1 MDKNTVEWEEEQS
14 RIDFITRLL
23 SEKRQ
28 QIINDNQ
35 TAKEDIQQLRKGFWD
50 DVTVNIDE
58 PDEVI
63 ETYASIKQQAELLA
77 ERERSYG
84 QFDKLVDQYG
94 RQQHSPYF
102 GRIDFVEDGK
112 KESIYIGIGSLMDRK
127 KEDFLIYDWRAPI
140 SSMYYDYSPGPA
152 RYETPEG
159 EIEGEMELKRQFI
172 IREGLLKGMFDT
184 GVTIGDELLQQALGS
199 NASAQM
205 RGIVATIQKEQ
216 NKIIRYKQNKILMV
230 QGVAGSGKTSAAMQR
245 IAYLLYRDRKSIT
258 ADQIL
263 LFSPNHMFMSYVS
276 SVLPE
281 LGEENMRQMTFQ
293 EYAAGRVEHE
303 FKVETPFEQL
313 EYLLDHTE
321 DRWYSDREKGIQ
333 LKAAVA
339 LKDQLDA
346 YVKRLE
352 DKGMLFKNITFRG
365 RKIVSADAIKGS
377 FYRSSGS
384 IPNRV
389 ESVKNWLLSK
399 LDELEAEERTKDWPE
414 EEAAFL
420 SKEDYLHT
428 YKELQSHQNFDEE
441 TFDDFE
447 REQELLTKLVVQRAM
462 HPLRKKVAN
471 LKFIQMKKLYHQF
484 YEIVKSNGEEHWYG
498 VADYT
503 QAAIEKNQLYAEDIT
518 PYLYLKDQIEG
529 RRVNTDIRHVFV
541 DEAQDYSPFQM
552 KYIQQLFPNA
562 RFNLLGDYN
571 QAIHT
576 LFSDVPSVLEA
587 KEVNEDTE
595 RIQLMRSYRSTKPI
609 VEFTKPMIP
618 GGEKIEAFNREG
630 NKPRLHKISSDAVAE
645 VEKTVNE
652 RLKEGYETVA
662 VLTRTKKDAINL
674 YDQLKNTIEAR
685 LIYKESQTF
694 EKGVLVLPAYLAKGI
709 EFDAVI
715 IPDASDKTYYRE
727 EERKLFYTACTRA
740 MHELDIFYQKEKSH
754 FLEQIPEDLYQKI

>member
-1 MDKNTVEWEEEQS
+1 MDKNTIEWEEEQS

-23 SEKRQ
+23 SEKKQ

-84 QFDKLVDQYG
+84 QFDKLVDQYE
-94 RQQHSPYF
+94 RQEHSPYF
-102 GRIDFVEDGK
+102 GRFDFVEDGK
-112 KESIYIGIGSLMDRK
+112 KDSIYIGIGSLMDRK

-152 RYETPEG
+152 QYETPEG

-216 NKIIRYKQNKILMV
+216 NKIIRFKRNKILMV

-293 EYAAGRVEHE
+293 EYAAGRVDHE
-303 FKVETPFEQL
+303 FNVETPFEQL

-321 DRWYSDREKGIQ
+321 DRWYSDREKGIR

-339 LKDQLDA
+339 FKDQLDA
-346 YVKRLE
+346 FVKRLE
-352 DKGMLFKNITFRG
+352 NKGMVFKNITFRG
-365 RKIVSADAIKGS
+365 RKVVAADEIREN

-399 LDELEAEERTKDWPE
+399 LEELEAEERTKDWPE

-420 SKEDYLHT
+420 SKEDYLDA
-428 YKELQSHQNFDEE
+428 YKELQKHQKFDEE

-447 REQELLTKLVVQRAM
+447 REQELLTKLVVQRAI
-462 HPLRKKVAN
+462 HPLRKKIAG
-471 LKFIQMKKLYHQF
+471 LKFIQMKNLYHQF
-484 YEIVKSNGEEHWYG
+484 YEIVRSNGEEQWNG
-498 VADYT
+498 VTDYT

-529 RRVNTDIRHVFV
+529 RKVNTDIRHVFV

-587 KEVNEDTE
+587 KDVNEDTE

-609 VEFTKPMIP
+609 VEFTKPMISE
-618 GGEKIEAFNREG
+618 GEKIEAFNREG
-630 NKPRLHKISSDAVAE
+630 EKPRLHKITSDAVAA
-645 VEKTVNE
+645 VAVTINQ

-662 VLTRTKKDAINL
+662 VLTRTKKDAINF
-674 YDQLKNTIEAR
+674 YSQLKNTVEAR

-694 EKGVLVLPAYLAKGI
+694 EKGVLVLPAYYAKGI

-740 MHELDIFYQKEKSH
+740 MHELDIFYQTKKSR
-754 FLEQIPEDLYQKI
+754 FLKRIPEDLYQEV